1 MPAILGTFGMQ
12 ELLVIFLILV
22 LLFGASKL
30 PQIGRGI
37 GEGIRN
43 LKSGIKADEEPRP
56 AIEERAEEKG
66 RSA

>member
-1 MPAILGTFGMQ
+1 MILAIGTFGIQ

-22 LLFGASKL
+22 LLFGATKL

-43 LKSGIKADEEPRP
+43 LKAGLKSDDETPAIDEERT
-56 AIEERAEEKG
+56 EEKS
-66 RSA
+66 RTV

>member
-1 MPAILGTFGMQ
+1 MMLAIGTFGVQ

-22 LLFGASKL
+22 LLFGATKL

-43 LKSGIKADEEPRP
+43 LKAGLKSDEEPP
-56 AIEERAEEKG
+56 AIEEKRAEEKS
-66 RSA
+66 RTV